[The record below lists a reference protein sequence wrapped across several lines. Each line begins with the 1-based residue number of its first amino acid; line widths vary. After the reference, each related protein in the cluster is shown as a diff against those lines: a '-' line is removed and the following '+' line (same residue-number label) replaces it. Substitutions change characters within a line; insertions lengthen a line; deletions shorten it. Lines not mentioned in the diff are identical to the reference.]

1 MGPAAAAVNVAR
13 ANGISPA
20 VRGGGHSVSGG
31 AMSDGGITIDLRNL
45 RQVTAD
51 GENHLARIGGGC
63 LLGDVA
69 AATGPHAMVVPAGIM
84 SETAWPGCRRRR
96 SGGGR

>member
-1 MGPAAAAVNVAR
+1 MAAVNVAR

-20 VRGGGHSVSGG
+20 VRGGGHCVSGR
-31 AMSDGGITIDLRNL
+31 AMSGGGITIDLRNL
-45 RQVTAD
+45 RQVTVD
-51 GENHLARIGGGC
+51 GENHLAHVGGGC